1 MSPLSAVTVAPPA
14 GFAGESSTM
23 EWSDGTHR
31 AARRNHSLIHELRVE
46 LQSLHAIM
54 ESKYGELEARLDS
67 LVGKGGGGARRR
79 ASLAASAAPTAELS
93 LATSSRGYLLKD
105 VDAFAGFAHAIN
117 TYLAGVALADRHDRQ
132 LIYQPFRTA
141 HGMDYAI
148 DDFLWSDP
156 RGLVPPLAAPRLVA
170 GGADSSAPPL
180 VDGMPATYGELRKG
194 SSAYHIGSYLNS
206 SKRSVVWVRN
216 GRFAFHDTC
225 NCSYNGEVRYAAL
238 WLRERFWQAVS
249 ARRRSMQQVAAS
261 PSLARGGK
269 GGGSKGGGSKDVT
282 GGAGGA
288 GAAAGSPGAT
298 AAEEEPISVSVH
310 VRRGDV
316 TYIDLK
322 GRPSSRWVETSTVLE
337 ILRGVQQVLRR
348 PLAPPAVH
356 VHVHTEHGWLANDTA
371 AVRALAPG
379 AEVHTDA
386 SQPATLEALVRM
398 ASSDILLVGSSG
410 FSQWAG
416 ILSCGLKI
424 ANPTSPPLPMRHVPF
439 ASSLTTR
446 AQPFAAA
453 ALDDLRKQWTAYHS
467 CKRRPTCRATLCGP
481 HHISDR
487 RWFASGLAQR
497 AAADLAALQWA
508 APAWDA
514 AAAAMGIGSAVGS
527 AALAALDDNAGGG
540 VVGLSDGIKLAELAP
555 LYRACSPARGVR
567 SQQALSKLL
576 GCARSAWG
584 KNLSNF
590 LVSARKYRH

>member
-1 MSPLSAVTVAPPA
+1 MELVAAAPN
-14 GFAGESSTM
+14 
-23 EWSDGTHR
+23 DGTHR
-31 AARRNHSLIHELRVE
+31 GRRNHSLVHELRAE
-46 LQSLHAIM
+46 MQALHATM
-54 ESKYGELEARLDS
+54 ESKYGELEARLEA
-67 LVGKGGGGARRR
+67 LVGKGGGARRR
-79 ASLAASAAPTAELS
+79 ASLAASTAPTAAPS
-93 LATSSRGYLLKD
+93 PTSFSHGYLLKD

-117 TYLAGVALADRHDRQ
+117 TYLAGIALADRHDRQ

-170 GGADSSAPPL
+170 GGPDASAPPL

-194 SSAYHIGSYLNS
+194 SSAHHIGSYLNS
-206 SKRSVVWVRN
+206 SKRAIVWVRN

-238 WLRERFWQAVS
+238 WLRERFWQAVG
-249 ARRRSMQQVAAS
+249 ARRRAMQSGATS

-269 GGGSKGGGSKDVT
+269 GGGGKGGGGKGAA

-288 GAAAGSPGAT
+288 NAAEGGRDAAGGAGAT
-298 AAEEEPISVSVH
+298 AADEEPISVSVH

-337 ILRGVQQVLRR
+337 VLRGVQQVLRR
-348 PLAPPAVH
+348 PLTPPAVH
-356 VHVHTEHGWLANDTA
+356 VHVHTERGWLANDTA
-371 AVRALAPG
+371 AVHTLAPG

-424 ANPTSPPLPMRHVPF
+424 ANPTSPSLPMRHVPF
-439 ASSLTTR
+439 ASSLTSR

-453 ALDDLRKQWTAYHS
+453 ALGDLREQWTAYYS
-467 CKRRPTCRATLCGP
+467 CKRNPTCRATLCGP
-481 HHISDR
+481 HHISDP

-497 AAADLAALQWA
+497 AAADLGATQWA

-514 AAAAMGIGSAVGS
+514 AAAAMGIGIAVDS
-527 AALAALDDNAGGG
+527 AALAALGADAGGG
-540 VVGLSDGIKLAELAP
+540 DDGGADGSKLAELAP
-555 LYRACSPARGVR
+555 LYRGCSPTRGVR

-576 GCARSAWG
+576 GCARGAWS
-584 KNLSNF
+584 KNLSSF